1 MKYEYTRNVIGNGR
15 VRSETIELTSEELHR
30 EMGTVG
36 KTAFLMLINK
46 WNHAGL
52 AGAQNG
58 GPAYVY
64 VANDSG

>member
-1 MKYEYTRNVIGNGR
+1 MTYSYTRNVTGNGR
-15 VRSETIELTSEELHR
+15 VRSETIELTSEQLHR

-52 AGAQNG
+52 IGLRTAV
-58 GPAYVY
+58 PPTFM
-64 VANDSG
+64 SPTI